1 MLDQLR
7 KSGKFTEAQN
17 KEDKQKYVDSIGQL
31 VGEVERIGGIIP
43 PYKYDDGTPPDKV
56 DLTLRDNQAY
66 LYNLVKNEMG
76 LGDLIESY
84 IQKLEAADEQ
94 AKRSAAGE
102 DLVTTVSD
110 EELAARE
117 AENWEK
123 NLQAS
128 IAADAD
134 ALFARIGEQD
144 VTQ

>member
-1 MLDQLR
+1 M
-7 KSGKFTEAQN
+7 
-17 KEDKQKYVDSIGQL
+17 
-31 VGEVERIGGIIP
+31 P
-43 PYKYDDGTPPDKV
+43 PCK
-56 DLTLRDNQAY
+56 LTYRY
-66 LYNLVKNEMG
+66 RYRVR
-76 LGDLIESY
+76 
-84 IQKLEAADEQ
+84 EAAYRALVRLADALRERGNYQ
-94 AKRSAAGE
+94 ALNAVVAGLTRGCIAPYVNAALKRSAAGE

-134 ALFARIGEQD
+134 ALFAKIGEQD